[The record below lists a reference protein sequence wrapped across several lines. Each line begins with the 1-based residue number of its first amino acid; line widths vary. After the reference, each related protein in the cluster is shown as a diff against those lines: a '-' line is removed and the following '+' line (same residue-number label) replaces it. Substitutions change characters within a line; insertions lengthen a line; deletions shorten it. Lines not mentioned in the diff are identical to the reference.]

1 MFYSHETFLTCSLFE
16 LPVPRAWSSR
26 SWHGR
31 GKGCFRGF
39 QNLMI
44 SDSIMSFVEFV
55 ELFKS
60 FRWHIFFC
68 VRTLSECSTC
78 SVLFSYSVFLR
89 TCLVCSIRSRK
100 DIKELFDTYAVPCT
114 RSGPDSVP
122 LYTTLRI
129 DDKITGLQPDLGLC

>member
-1 MFYSHETFLTCSLFE
+1 MKRFLTRSLFE
-16 LPVPRAWSSR
+16 LSVLRAWSSR

-60 FRWHIFFC
+60 FRWCTFFLHEPSALRFLNPFT
-68 VRTLSECSTC
+68 VLSCTS
-78 SVLFSYSVFLR
+78 
-89 TCLVCSIRSRK
+89 LVCSIRSRK

-129 DDKITGLQPDLGLC
+129 DDKITGLQPDLGVYLYRSA